1 MSIKYNFIKYIIFI
15 SLLSLLSISFL
26 NILIV
31 ESELFQDGNELALGK
46 ATKSIYGKS
55 KNGSIHCE
63 GIKDS
68 KKCIN
73 YANNFSS
80 NILWIGNSQLHG
92 INQYEEGQV
101 PAPEILFNELESQGK
116 NLTTF
121 SMPNINY
128 IEKYLLYKYLDMNLD
143 IKTLLLPLVM
153 DDFREGNL
161 RSSFEE
167 LLYLDGFTSSLD
179 ADSLRELKNLKNS
192 SSESDFDGLDGSFQD
207 KAERFLD
214 SELNKYSQLWEM
226 RPKLRA
232 AFFSILYKTRNKVF
246 NITPS
251 TERKIIPAI
260 YKRNLL
266 FLEKLFIE
274 AKSSEKNILV
284 YIVPIRNDVNIPYD
298 LNEYKK
304 FKKTAFDLTTKY
316 GAVFLNL
323 ENLVEG
329 KYWGEKDST
338 GLSNNNEL
346 DFMHFQFQGHKI
358 LSNKL
363 SKSIANAKFEE

>member
-1 MSIKYNFIKYIIFI
+1 MSLKYNFIKYIIFI

-26 NILIV
+26 NILIL

-55 KNGSIHCE
+55 KKGSIHCK

-73 YANNFSS
+73 YANDFSN

-101 PAPEILFNELESQGK
+101 PAPEILFNELDSQGK

-128 IEKYLLYKYLDMNLD
+128 IEKYFLYKYLDMNLD

-179 ADSLRELKNLKNS
+179 EESSRELKNLKNS

-260 YKRNLL
+260 YKRNLF
-266 FLEKLFIE
+266 FLEKLIIE

-298 LNEYKK
+298 LNEYEE
-304 FKKTAFDLTTKY
+304 FKNTAFDLTTKY
-316 GAVFLNL
+316 GAEFLNL

-338 GLSNNNEL
+338 GLSSNNEL

-363 SKSIANAKFEE
+363 SKSIANAKFEK